1 MLVGNLPYISGLRL
15 HQGADRMRRRE
26 VVMLLGGAAAWTL
39 PARAQPLAM
48 PVIGYLGPESPAPFA
63 SRLKARDLSAAWHHD
78 RQRCRSPAFLVEL
91 VSPLRT
97 RRCRCAF
104 HAHSETTN

>member
-1 MLVGNLPYISGLRL
+1 MLVGNLPYVSGLRL

-39 PARAQPLAM
+39 PARAEPLSM

-63 SRLKARDLSAAWHHD
+63 SRLKAFREGLAENSPKIAMS
-78 RQRCRSPAFLVEL
+78 RSSFDGPKVNTIAYRG
-91 VSPLRT
+91 SQQIW
-97 RRCRCAF
+97 
-104 HAHSETTN
+104 